1 MGVIED
7 VGSAVDHLALGDRV
21 ATLTGHSSLSKF
33 KPAKS
38 VWIHLPDEIQ
48 SDHAPFIRM
57 ALICVNTLRQADIQA
72 GESLGIVGLGIV
84 GNLGAQFGRHA
95 GLKVIG
101 VGRSNLR
108 SETAARCGISSI
120 FTGTPPEIAAATQ
133 DITNGIGCKLVLD
146 TSGTMDGL
154 LKAIAL
160 SGDGG
165 TIALVGV
172 PWVTD
177 PTVTATEITQPVFSR
192 YLTLK
197 GGWEWGLPLHEC
209 APDNPLEMLRNRYSV
224 EANYKYALDLI
235 SSGYVKVKPL
245 ITHRIKPEMIQSA
258 YQGLLNLRN
267 EYLGVIIDWTKE

>member
-1 MGVIED
+1 MKIEIQRVIFPDAEQAEIESADLDTTLDSDDVLVRTRYSLISPGTELALYTNQRDIGDGTIHSYPFHPGYAAMGVIES
-7 VGSAVDHLALGDRV
+7 VGSAVNDIAPGDRV

-38 VWIHLPDEIQ
+38 VCTHLPDEMQ
-48 SDHAPFIRM
+48 CDHAPFIRM

-72 GESLGIVGLGIV
+72 GEWLGIVGLGIV

-101 VGRSNLR
+101 VGRSSLR
-108 SETAARCGISSI
+108 SETADRCGINPI
-120 FTGTPPEIAAATQ
+120 FTGKPQEIAAATQ

-160 SGDGG
+160 AGDGG

-172 PWVTD
+172 PWVMD
-177 PTVTATEITQPVFSR
+177 PKIA
-192 YLTLK
+192 
-197 GGWEWGLPLHEC
+197 
-209 APDNPLEMLRNRYSV
+209 A
-224 EANYKYALDLI
+224 
-235 SSGYVKVKPL
+235 
-245 ITHRIKPEMIQSA
+245 
-258 YQGLLNLRN
+258 
-267 EYLGVIIDWTKE
+267 